1 MSLNMPTPAHTTT
14 DTVQSLIGLPALMR
28 MALSGGDLHSLG
40 EKLLSHAQSH
50 PADANALMDLSVVLQ
65 LRWKREIALAVQ
77 AQALQAQQLYRQPA
91 ASAQPAIRLLAMMGA
106 GDLMANAPL
115 EFLVEGSAVAL
126 DMLYVAPGQPLPS
139 VIPEHDLL
147 FIAVSECDQNHSLLQ
162 HIERL
167 TKSWPHPVLNKPE
180 RIASLNRDS
189 VCALLEG
196 APGLVMPLAARIDR
210 QTLAQIGR
218 AHLPLTRV
226 LEEGGFPLIVRPVD
240 SHAGRGLVKL
250 DSAASIADYL
260 QMMPESE
267 FYISRFIDY
276 RGADGLFRKYR
287 IVLIDGQPFACHMG
301 ISQHWMIHY
310 LNAGMAESAEKR
322 AEEARF
328 IATFDTGFAPRH
340 QAALDAIYTRM
351 GLDYLVLDCAET
363 RAGALLIFE
372 ADTSAVV
379 HAMDPIDIFPYKQS
393 QMHKVFDAF
402 QALLSN
408 TMQRSQP
415 FAAE

>member
-1 MSLNMPTPAHTTT
+1 MSLNMPIPAHTTT
-14 DTVQSLIGLPALMR
+14 GTVQSLIGLPALMR

-167 TKSWPHPVLNKPE
+167 TKSWPRPVLNKPE
-180 RIASLNRDS
+180 RIASLSRDS

-210 QTLAQIGR
+210 QTLEQIGR

-240 SHAGRGLVKL
+240 SHAGRGLVEHAPVFGTPL
-250 DSAASIADYL
+250 
-260 QMMPESE
+260 
-267 FYISRFIDY
+267 
-276 RGADGLFRKYR
+276 RGADVDLVVVRGPADEDTDRRLRL
-287 IVLIDGQPFACHMG
+287 V
-301 ISQHWMIHY
+301 
-310 LNAGMAESAEKR
+310 EK
-322 AEEARF
+322 
-328 IATFDTGFAPRH
+328 
-340 QAALDAIYTRM
+340 
-351 GLDYLVLDCAET
+351 
-363 RAGALLIFE
+363 
-372 ADTSAVV
+372 
-379 HAMDPIDIFPYKQS
+379 K
-393 QMHKVFDAF
+393 
-402 QALLSN
+402 
-408 TMQRSQP
+408 
-415 FAAE
+415 